1 MLLPDIAIFCSIL
14 QLQGKKS
21 WFNLDHDRVRV
32 EIWVRLLVYKKEFWK
47 LEIFNFQNHIW
58 HPSHLPDV
66 HDCNPNCTNQIHV
79 TQVPV
84 DLRCGRGR
92 RRCRHVRVQT
102 HRSMRSR
109 NRRILGGLCLSM
121 GNFFVESSNVGS
133 SCGDMGTPKSM
144 STFCRWHDRHA
155 WNLVVK
161 H

>member
-92 RRCRHVRVQT
+92 RRCRHVRANPSQHEKSKPSDSWWLVFVYGQFFRWVIQCWLFMWWYG
-102 HRSMRSR
+102 HPKI
-109 NRRILGGLCLSM
+109 NVHILPMAWPPCMEPGG
-121 GNFFVESSNVGS
+121 
-133 SCGDMGTPKSM
+133 
-144 STFCRWHDRHA
+144 
-155 WNLVVK
+155 
-161 H
+161 